1 MLGIY
6 YLYFCCRIINLLN
19 YEVVIVDVSSIF
31 LSCGKSFE
39 KEAEQHL
46 DKIIEDTAID
56 PGSINLSDYEVIRS
70 DDSIYLTSFTMEG
83 KNNMGMYSSSEFGYI
98 YVRSGQE
105 RYFLLDKAQKVT
117 RIVDSATKIFNAVK
131 KDSSFIGNWSMI
143 FIFQVELY
151 GRKIEQE

>member
-117 RIVDSATKIFNAVK
+117 RIVDSATKIFNAAK

>member
-1 MLGIY
+1 MKW
-6 YLYFCCRIINLLN
+6 LLW
-19 YEVVIVDVSSIF
+19 ISILF
-31 LSCGKSFE
+31 LLSCGKSFE
-39 KEAEQHL
+39 KEAEQYL

-56 PGSINLSDYEVIRS
+56 PSSIKFSDYEVIRS
-70 DDSIYLTSFTMEG
+70 DDSIYLTSFTIEG
-83 KNNMGMYSSSEFGYI
+83 KNNMGMYSSGEFGYI

-117 RIVDSATKIFNAVK
+117 QIVDGATKVLNAAK

-143 FIFQVELY
+143 FIFQVELF

>member
-1 MLGIY
+1 MKW
-6 YLYFCCRIINLLN
+6 LLWMS
-19 YEVVIVDVSSIF
+19 VLFF

-56 PGSINLSDYEVIRS
+56 PGSIKLSDYEVIRS

-83 KNNMGMYSSSEFGYI
+83 KNNMDMYSSSEFGYI

-117 RIVDSATKIFNAVK
+117 RIVDSATKIFNAAK
-131 KDSSFIGNWSMI
+131 KG
-143 FIFQVELY
+143 
-151 GRKIEQE
+151 

>member
-1 MLGIY
+1 MKW
-6 YLYFCCRIINLLN
+6 LLWIS
-19 YEVVIVDVSSIF
+19 VLFF

>member
-1 MLGIY
+1 MKTKAIR
-6 YLYFCCRIINLLN
+6 YFQTDRTLTRI
-19 YEVVIVDVSSIF
+19 VSPP
-31 LSCGKSFE
+31 L
-39 KEAEQHL
+39 
-46 DKIIEDTAID
+46 
-56 PGSINLSDYEVIRS
+56 
-70 DDSIYLTSFTMEG
+70 
-83 KNNMGMYSSSEFGYI
+83 FGYI

-117 RIVDSATKIFNAVK
+117 RIVDSATKIFNAAK

>member
-1 MLGIY
+1 
-6 YLYFCCRIINLLN
+6 
-19 YEVVIVDVSSIF
+19 
-31 LSCGKSFE
+31 
-39 KEAEQHL
+39 
-46 DKIIEDTAID
+46 
-56 PGSINLSDYEVIRS
+56 
-70 DDSIYLTSFTMEG
+70 MEG

-117 RIVDSATKIFNAVK
+117 RIVDSATKIFNAAK

-151 GRKIEQE
+151 GRKIEQG